1 MVRTL
6 YSKLAIALFGLVC
19 LIGLLFF
26 LLVRYSTE
34 MYQQEVNQKLN
45 ATLADNIVK
54 QEQLFSN
61 GKINK
66 TALKQVFHML
76 MVVNPS
82 IEVYLLDKQ
91 GKILDY
97 SAPPEKIKRT
107 SVDLKPIQTFLS
119 GKKNFPIMGDDPRDL
134 NKHKIFSVT
143 SLIKEGDLECYL
155 YIILAGEDVD
165 SISSM
170 LAGSYI
176 ARFTIGGV
184 VASLAVAL
192 LAGWLIFFLLTRRL
206 SRLSN
211 AINTYARDE
220 PATDLRQRYPVKQQ
234 QADEIDQLGQNFNIM
249 ADRIDAQLHELKNN
263 DSQRRELIANVSHDL
278 RTPLATLHAYLET
291 LILKGGDIS
300 AEERS
305 RYLQIAASH
314 SQRLNLLVDELFELS
329 KLESCET
336 LLNIEPFSL
345 AELVQDVVQKFRLQ
359 ADGKDIELKTEFGRN
374 LAFAYG
380 DIGLIQRVLENLLE
394 NAMRYTPAG
403 GCINV
408 SLVNDS
414 KQIQVK
420 VADTGCGI
428 PAEEL
433 PHIFD
438 RFYRLEK
445 SRKGEGDNAG
455 LGLAIVK
462 RIVELHG
469 SIIEATSEINRG
481 TIFQFYLPV
490 RQSNT
495 VPGFHSRDENV
506 TIM

>member
-1 MVRTL
+1 MLKTL

-34 MYQQEVNQKLN
+34 MHQQEVTQKLN
-45 ATLADNIVK
+45 ATLAEHIVK
-54 QEQLFSN
+54 GESLFNN
-61 GKINK
+61 GSINHA
-66 TALKQVFHML
+66 ALKEVFHML

-97 SAPPEKIKRT
+97 SAPAEKIKRT
-107 SVDLKPIQTFLS
+107 NIDLKPIRAFID
-119 GKKNFPIMGDDPRDL
+119 GKKEFPIRGDDPRDQA
-134 NKHKIFSVT
+134 KQKVFSVAP
-143 SLIKEGDLECYL
+143 IIQDGQLECYL
-155 YIILAGEDVD
+155 YIILAGEEVD

-176 ARFTIGGV
+176 ARFTVGGV
-184 VASLAVAL
+184 IASLLVAL

-206 SRLSN
+206 SHLST
-211 AINTYARDE
+211 IISSYAGSGHKQ
-220 PATDLRQRYPVKQQ
+220 ATEQRYPDTVRD
-234 QADEIDQLGQNFNIM
+234 ADEIDRLGHNFNIM

-263 DSQRRELIANVSHDL
+263 DAQRRELIANVSHDL
-278 RTPLATLHAYLET
+278 RTPLATLHGYLET
-291 LILKGGDIS
+291 LILKGDNLPL
-300 AEERS
+300 EERE

-314 SQRLNLLVDELFELS
+314 SQRLNQLVDELFELS

-345 AELVQDVVQKFRLQ
+345 AELVQDVVQKFNLH
-359 ADGKDIELKTEFGRN
+359 AEEKDILLKSEFGNN

-380 DIGLIQRVLENLLE
+380 DIGLMQRVLENLLE
-394 NAMRYTPAG
+394 NALRYTPAG
-403 GCINV
+403 GCISIN
-408 SLVNDS
+408 LINDS
-414 KQIQVK
+414 NQIQVK

-428 PAEEL
+428 PSDEL

-445 SRKGEGDNAG
+445 SRQGKGDNAG

-462 RIVELHG
+462 RIIELHG
-469 SIIEATSEINRG
+469 SVIEARSEINRG
-481 TIFQFYLPV
+481 TCFQFNLPA
-490 RQSNT
+490 
-495 VPGFHSRDENV
+495 HH
-506 TIM
+506 